1 MDGQEVSPETLA
13 AQGLGEADP
22 VSGGLAPVIN
32 LSTNYE
38 QQPDGSYRQGR
49 VYTRADN
56 PTSEHAEQLLAA
68 LEGGAPDGH
77 CACALFG
84 SGMAAAT
91 AVFQSLLP
99 GDHVLASRVLYWG
112 VRKWLAEF
120 ALSWGLDVEFTDTA
134 DLDAVAAAIRPGRT
148 RLLWVETPAN
158 PMWEITDLA
167 AVCRLAHAAGVRVA
181 VDNTVATP
189 VLTRPF
195 EFGADLVVHSA
206 SKYLNGH
213 GDVLAGAVLAA
224 RRDPFWERIR
234 SWRRNAGAM
243 PGAFEAWLL
252 QRGMRTLFLR
262 VHRASATALEVATHF
277 DGHPALAAVL
287 YPGLPDHPG
296 HQVAARQ
303 MRGGFGGM
311 LSIRLAGGAEAARD
325 VLRAVKVFK
334 RATSLGGVESLIER
348 RRDSEG
354 PSSPVPGDLLRLS
367 IGIEAPGDLIAD
379 LAAALEKAAPR

>member
-1 MDGQEVSPETLA
+1 MDRPMDRQEVAPETLA

-22 VSGGLAPVIN
+22 ISGGLAPVIN

-56 PTSEHAEQLLAA
+56 PTSEHEQMLAA
-68 LEGGAPDGH
+68 LEGGALDGG
-77 CACALFG
+77 CVCALFG

-99 GDHVLASRVLYWG
+99 GDHVLVSRVLYWG
-112 VRKWLAEF
+112 IRKWLAEF
-120 ALSWGLDVEFTDTA
+120 ALTWGLDVEFTDTA

-167 AVCRLAHAAGVRVA
+167 AVCDLAHPAGVRVA

-195 EFGADLVVHSA
+195 EFGADLVIHSA
-206 SKYLNGH
+206 TKYLNGH

-224 RRDPFWERIR
+224 VR
-234 SWRRNAGAM
+234 
-243 PGAFEAWLL
+243 
-252 QRGMRTLFLR
+252 
-262 VHRASATALEVATHF
+262 
-277 DGHPALAAVL
+277 
-287 YPGLPDHPG
+287 
-296 HQVAARQ
+296 
-303 MRGGFGGM
+303 
-311 LSIRLAGGAEAARD
+311 
-325 VLRAVKVFK
+325 VFK
-334 RATSLGGVESLIER
+334 RATSLGGVESLIEH

-367 IGIEAPGDLIAD
+367 IGIEAPADLIAD
-379 LAAALEKAAPR
+379 LTAALDKAPSR